1 MADRWLE
8 DLSGAMASVWVPDRV
23 EQRTASSSVANKFT
37 RSDRSAGWFQFN
49 KFGHLHAVVRT
60 LLLGSRKSGGS
71 RTFSHLDRCLGVRR
85 RYLPLKETCMKTVLI
100 LAATVLL
107 IGSSS
112 ASFAQ
117 SKGASGLTPHTQM
130 QNSPTPTSRGASEFT
145 PGDRKN
151 DMTTGSAK
159 GASEYSPGDRMND
172 ARNKPGKK

>member
-1 MADRWLE
+1 
-8 DLSGAMASVWVPDRV
+8 
-23 EQRTASSSVANKFT
+23 
-37 RSDRSAGWFQFN
+37 
-49 KFGHLHAVVRT
+49 
-60 LLLGSRKSGGS
+60 
-71 RTFSHLDRCLGVRR
+71 
-85 RYLPLKETCMKTVLI
+85 MKTVSI
-100 LAATVLL
+100 IAATILL

-117 SKGASGLTPHTQM
+117 SKTNGASGLTPHTQM
-130 QNSPTPTSRGASEFT
+130 QNSPPTTSKGASEFT